1 MSVVSLVSSSP
12 ALNLIEKGKLW
23 YNSIE
28 KITASAIEGW
38 VLSAPDENIHLPA
51 PNKFIPTDL
60 SLKVVLGKVWL
71 WFWIVRHRS
80 CQVSYG
86 SELGNRGPIFDMDLS
101 DFMDGDKPI
110 SYKQAREYFAQDP
123 AQNPPPSAP
132 PDQFPL
138 SSVHLCHAVLVVMG
152 INENDL
158 NPSGS
163 RDWSY
168 FSITLRFFEVISLK
182 SLLATIVAKTTKD
195 AGVFLPYV
203 PNLRLTLWPSADSA
217 REGIMRSQTLFL
229 FLSAALSQ
237 AMRILGSTLLEPKLP
252 LSWVEKVVYAWKD
265 GWGAP
270 CLKDANLSLD
280 KLRKGYVEFL
290 F

>member
-1 MSVVSLVSSSP
+1 MHF
-12 ALNLIEKGKLW
+12 G
-23 YNSIE
+23 
-28 KITASAIEGW
+28 GW

-60 SLKVVLGKVWL
+60 SLKVVPGKVKQLLFNCAWSGCGFGL
-71 WFWIVRHRS
+71 LDIGDFV
-80 CQVSYG
+80 VSYG
-86 SELGNRGPIFDMDLS
+86 SELGNRGPTFNMDLS

-138 SSVHLCHAVLVVMG
+138 SSVHLCHPA
-152 INENDL
+152 
-158 NPSGS
+158 
-163 RDWSY
+163 
-168 FSITLRFFEVISLK
+168 
-182 SLLATIVAKTTKD
+182 VAKTTKD

-237 AMRILGSTLLEPKLP
+237 AMRILGSTLLKPELP
-252 LSWVEKVVYAWKD
+252 LSWVEKVVYA
-265 GWGAP
+265 GMIVLMGI
-270 CLKDANLSLD
+270 
-280 KLRKGYVEFL
+280 F
-290 F
+290 